1 MRKLAAILVL
11 IALPWL
17 VWQNYSLVNKAAA
30 ATAQHDI
37 DLLGASIAIATESK
51 RADDNELE
59 LDSAIGLSW
68 YLATKAS
75 LERYRAERCEYQRD
89 GAI

>member
-1 MRKLAAILVL
+1 MRELAAILVL

-17 VWQNYSLVNKAAA
+17 TWQNYSLANQIAAA
-30 ATAQHDI
+30 SAQHDSE
-37 DLLGASIAIATESK
+37 LLGASIAIATESK

-59 LDSAIGLSW
+59 ADNAIGLSW
-68 YLATKAS
+68 HLATKAS

-89 GAI
+89 GTI